1 MKAYNDNLKIDEYYY
16 LTFEIYFNN
25 SATWQQYRK
34 NEQSLQYISSD
45 QLQEIKIVA
54 PVFKPEIIQQ
64 KHIAIFT
71 LVISYNRG
79 SRNESSV
86 ILEFR
91 G

>member
-34 NEQSLQYISSD
+34 NESKIEQSLQYISSD

-64 KHIAIFT
+64 KNIAIFT

-79 SRNESSV
+79 S
-86 ILEFR
+86 
-91 G
+91 